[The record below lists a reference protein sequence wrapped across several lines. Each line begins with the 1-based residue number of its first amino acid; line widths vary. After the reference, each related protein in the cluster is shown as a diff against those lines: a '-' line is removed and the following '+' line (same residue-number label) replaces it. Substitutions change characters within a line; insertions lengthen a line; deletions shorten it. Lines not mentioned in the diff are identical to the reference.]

1 MPWAP
6 FLLTAR
12 ASKRLSCQ
20 ITRAKNSTGSS
31 FSAASCSI
39 ARQIS
44 SAVGGCGAAD
54 RADGGVRLG
63 VEGLAAAG
71 FIGTGFGAAAL
82 GAAVAGGFAVAGLD
96 VAGLSFAAGAVCGCA
111 SARPIHS
118 AAAIKTEVLTAAMPV
133 NART

>member
-12 ASKRLSCQ
+12 ALKRLSCQ

-44 SAVGGCGAAD
+44 SAVGRCGAAD
-54 RADGGVRLG
+54 RPDGGVGLG
-63 VEGLAAAG
+63 VEGLAAAGFAAAG

-82 GAAVAGGFAVAGLD
+82 GAAVAGGFAAVGLD

-118 AAAIKTEVLTAAMPV
+118 AAAIKTEVLT
-133 NART
+133 